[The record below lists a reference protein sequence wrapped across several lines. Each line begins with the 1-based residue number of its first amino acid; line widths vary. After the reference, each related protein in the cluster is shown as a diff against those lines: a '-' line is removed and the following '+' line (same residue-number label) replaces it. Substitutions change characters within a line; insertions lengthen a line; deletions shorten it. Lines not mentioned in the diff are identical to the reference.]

1 MSKAYDYIKEHTRT
15 KVNHLTENFPWITTN
30 DAQKAV
36 EIAREEVIEKMS
48 EQKSID
54 KVEPK
59 FKVGDTMRT
68 LQEAA
73 NGYTDGMP
81 VVISVDKEYY
91 HCTNELIAI
100 KDQDDYEFPP
110 INVKHNPKEWS
121 EEDKRKINRIY
132 SILRQAA
139 DTHAFSTSCRL
150 IGDKECIELQDFL
163 KSLKDRVG
171 CEANCTTMWK
181 PSEEHIHWLKW
192 TINRLPDTEKANEA
206 EAVLEDLL
214 EQLKKLR
221 EE

>member
-181 PSEEHIHWLKW
+181 PSDEQIEALEHFVRSIGESGYASPYDNKTKL
-192 TINRLPDTEKANEA
+192 LY
-206 EAVLEDLL
+206 LLL
-214 EQLKKLR
+214 EQLKKL
-221 EE
+221 